1 MNKDYKV
8 ICDFN
13 GDMNEVRI
21 FEDDVILDANV
32 NVLDNKKYVY
42 GRSRNQCAWVYVP
55 FALCVEVKL
64 RHKKEEKVKKEVLYT
79 IIYDDEV
86 FASGVKKSELNNKIQ
101 DLCDTYEDTDQELI
115 KILQENDIKVE
126 IVKSIKIVGLN

>member
-1 MNKDYKV
+1 MNKDYRV

-13 GDMNEVRI
+13 GYMNEVRI
-21 FEDDVILDANV
+21 FKDDVILDANV
-32 NVLDNKKYVY
+32 NVLDDKKYVY

-64 RHKKEEKVKKEVLYT
+64 RQKKGKEVEEVLYT
-79 IIYDDEV
+79 IIHDDEV

-101 DLCDTYEDTDQELI
+101 ELCANYEDTDYDLI
-115 KILQENDIKVE
+115 KILQETNIKVE
-126 IVKSIKIVGLN
+126 VVKTIKIVGL